1 MYDALLL
8 DIGFVIIDVTWTAV
22 DAYEKAMGTV
32 PRGREPA
39 DRDADARWRAYLAGV
54 ITPDQYWGEV
64 AKSRGFDGMSDLLRA
79 LAEVVPNEMFDRA
92 AVALMRDAREA
103 PRRVGVLSNE
113 AYSFMG
119 RDFFAGR
126 PEFAE
131 LDAFV
136 DATEL
141 GARKPAPEAYLAAA
155 AALAVEPQGVV
166 FLDDTPEC
174 VHGARRV
181 GMHGIQ
187 VDPFD
192 RTPAFARARTLLGLA
207 PWPRQRA
214 L

>member
-22 DAYEKAMGTV
+22 DAYEKAIGTE
-32 PRGREPA
+32 PRGRDPA
-39 DRDADARWRAYLAGV
+39 DRDAGARWRAYLDGV
-54 ITPDQYWGEV
+54 ITPDHYWREV
-64 AKSRGFDGMSDLLRA
+64 ARSRGFDGMSGMFQA
-79 LAEVVPNEMFDRA
+79 LAEVVPDELFDRA
-92 AVALMRDAREA
+92 AVALMRDARA
-103 PRRVGVLSNE
+103 ARRRVGVLSNE
-113 AYSFMG
+113 AYSFIG
-119 RDFFAGR
+119 RDFFARR
-126 PEFAE
+126 PEFTE

-155 AALAVEPQGVV
+155 GALSVGPESVV

-174 VHGARRV
+174 VEGALRV
-181 GMHGIQ
+181 GMHGIR

-192 RTPAFARARTLLGLA
+192 RTPAFARARTLLGLG
-207 PWPRQRA
+207 PWPPRRA

>member
-8 DIGFVIIDVTWTAV
+8 DIGFVIIDVSWAAV
-22 DAYEKAMGTV
+22 DAYDKATGAAP
-32 PRGREPA
+32 PRREPM
-39 DRDADARWRAYLAGV
+39 DRDSEARWRAYLSGV
-54 ITPDQYWGEV
+54 ITPDHYWGEV
-64 AKSRGFDGMSDLLRA
+64 AKSRGFDGMTGLFRA
-79 LAEVVPNEMFDRA
+79 LTEVVPDELFDRA

-113 AYSFMG
+113 AYTFMG
-119 RDFFAGR
+119 RDFFARR
-126 PEFAE
+126 PEFTE

-136 DATEL
+136 DASEL
-141 GARKPAPEAYLAAA
+141 GVRKPAPEAYLAAA
-155 AALAVEPQGVV
+155 EALAVEPEDVV

-181 GMHGIQ
+181 GMHGIR

-192 RTPAFARARTLLGLA
+192 RTPAFARARTLLGLPA
-207 PWPRQRA
+207 WPRQRV

>member
-119 RDFFAGR
+119 RDFFARR

-181 GMHGIQ
+181 GMHGIR

-207 PWPRQRA
+207 PWPPQRA

>member
-8 DIGFVIIDVTWTAV
+8 DIGFVIIDVTWAAI
-22 DAYEKAMGTV
+22 DAYEKATGTG

-39 DRDADARWRAYLAGV
+39 DRDADVRWRAYLAGV
-54 ITPDQYWGEV
+54 ISPDQYWREV
-64 AKSRGFDGMSDLLRA
+64 ARSRGFDGMTGLLRA
-79 LAEVVPNEMFDRA
+79 LAEVVPDEMFDPA

-103 PRRVGVLSNE
+103 RRRVGVLSNE
-113 AYSFMG
+113 AYAFMG
-119 RDFFAGR
+119 RDFFTRR

-155 AALAVEPQGVV
+155 GALDVVPQSVV

-174 VHGARRV
+174 VAGARRV
-181 GMHGIQ
+181 GMNGIQ

-192 RTPAFARARTLLGLA
+192 RIPAFAQARALLGL
-207 PWPRQRA
+207 PE
-214 L
+214 